1 MIVTDI
7 YGTECNVD
15 ESRRIL
21 YSYSAK
27 EKTIDY
33 NAPIIDENSTT
44 EFWTVY
50 TEPMIELPSIEE
62 RLKTWNN
69 TLLAAYSYAIDFNRD
84 KNDKDGT
91 KWTQFVKFVE
101 ENEASFFTKNGDFRK
116 KFLISTE
123 KIAQALR
130 NGIC

>member
-1 MIVTDI
+1 MMITDK
-7 YGTECNVD
+7 YGALQNVD
-15 ESRRIL
+15 ESRRTL

-33 NAPIIDENSTT
+33 NAPIIDESSTA

-50 TEPMIELPSIEE
+50 TEPMRELPSIEE

-91 KWTQFVKFVE
+91 KWAQFVKFVE

-130 NGIC
+130 SGTC